1 MAYYYYFYKVAFLTF
16 VNLPLF
22 ILHHNGMHTVKIV
35 QYMSVYICK
44 EKLEFSC
51 LSKDIW
57 NSRSISK
64 FQDFGILIPRF
75 LGEPWLGS
83 SVMEQYR
90 PSLPYINCEKNYITR
105 VQISSGYRRLFL
117 CS

>member
-1 MAYYYYFYKVAFLTF
+1 MV

-22 ILHHNGMHTVKIV
+22 IPQNNGMHAVKIL

-44 EKLEFSC
+44 KKLELYC

-64 FQDFGILIPRF
+64 FQNFGVFIPRF
-75 LGEPWLGS
+75 LRVPSLGS
-83 SVMEQYR
+83 SVMDQMR
-90 PSLPYINCEKNYITR
+90 PPLPYINCE
-105 VQISSGYRRLFL
+105 
-117 CS
+117 